1 MSFEDTL
8 KSQTPTQQELQ
19 YQKVQERKDI
29 LVGYAKCAV
38 EEFSKACKSYA
49 QRGYHSCWSYA
60 NSNYESTSATYK
72 NTNHKLWSR
81 TVYYIRLT
89 NEPDYRTGYSMDLNY
104 REIFSHEKDEFI
116 WLLKQELKA
125 KNFDNAI
132 VAPETQFFNLGGLLG
147 RKKGFIFFKM
157 STSW

>member
-19 YQKVQERKDI
+19 YQKVQEKKDI

-49 QRGYHSCWSYA
+49 QGGYHSCWSYA
-60 NSNYESTSATYK
+60 NSNYKSTSATYK

-116 WLLKQELKA
+116 WLLKEIL
-125 KNFDNAI
+125 
-132 VAPETQFFNLGGLLG
+132 LLG
-147 RKKGFIFFKM
+147 DIVFIR
-157 STSW
+157 TAI